1 MLCYFNQWTDMLM
14 SINKFTNIHVKIQ
27 FLKQNCEDKTQNLLP
42 RSEYP
47 RLQCS
52 FFWEVSPLILL
63 YVALVLYILLY
74 IYIQYIFIDMYTIL
88 WNKPFWYKLKTLA
101 YRYP

>member
-63 YVALVLYILLY
+63 YVALVLYILFY
-74 IYIQYIFIDMYTIL
+74 IYIYIYTVYI
-88 WNKPFWYKLKTLA
+88 
-101 YRYP
+101 YRYVHNSLE